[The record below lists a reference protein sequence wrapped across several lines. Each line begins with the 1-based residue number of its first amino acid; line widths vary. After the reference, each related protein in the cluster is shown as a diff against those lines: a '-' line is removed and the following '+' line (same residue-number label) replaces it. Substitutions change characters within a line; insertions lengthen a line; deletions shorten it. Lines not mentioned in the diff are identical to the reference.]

1 MRRAFQDKTG
11 RRVMPPTLWPA
22 LQTLVAGL
30 VCFAGIHASGMYPIE
45 VLGSSSFRQGKAL
58 WYLYGYL
65 QLSCT
70 LKRFQYYFVWLIAEG
85 ACVAMGLGYNGR
97 DANGNAKWCA
107 PPPCVPAVPVS
118 PSQKKAHPHT
128 HTHTHTLTLWSK

>member
-45 VLGSSSFRQGKAL
+45 GLGSSSFRQGKAL

-70 LKRFQYYFVWLIAEG
+70 
-85 ACVAMGLGYNGR
+85 
-97 DANGNAKWCA
+97 AKWCA